1 MAFQR
6 RSLTPEEVRKA
17 AGGKVEKG
25 AVYRET
31 DTRGNIVADYVDV
44 GYNAVETYIVY
55 DNKTGKAIA
64 HATNMKDALQFDEML
79 NNPGQQK
86 RLILTKVNSMT
97 YSTIAP
103 VQEDDYFKYGF

>member
-6 RSLTPEEVRKA
+6 RSLTPEEMRMA
-17 AGGKVEKG
+17 AGGKVEQG

-31 DTRGNIVADYVDV
+31 DTRGNVVADYVDV
-44 GYNAVETYIVY
+44 IDADGYNVVETYIVY
-55 DNKTGKAIA
+55 DNNTGKAIA
-64 HATNMKDALQFDEML
+64 HATNMKDALQFDKML

-86 RLILTKVNSMT
+86 RPILTKVNSTT

-103 VQEDDYFKYGF
+103 VQEDDY